1 MSFEIDLK
9 TSRKGG
15 WVLLSKLGFLVVAVL
30 GGAIGGRLTA
40 DSTRAVADTPI
51 VPLSRISNVENVS
64 SSLVS
69 SSNDLTTTAISPAR
83 IVDTREGTFAYGG
96 TKAPWGAEE
105 TRTVQG
111 SGLASIPSN
120 AVGLVL
126 NITALNATSSDTFI
140 TIFPTNEKRPEAS
153 TLNPMPNEVSFN
165 AATTLLQNGSF
176 DVYNYSGTLDLIIDV
191 TAYMTDSLSEDVSR
205 LQTGERLF
213 PLKPIAG
220 VTYGLAGDTYS
231 DWRNY
236 SAGDPD
242 GFFGAPV
249 EPGRYSNN
257 AEVVMEVGIS
267 PIQWDL
273 KVCFRINS
281 STDGPIEE
289 SEVCA
294 DQNTPATAAGVVFLT
309 SPRVHLPSG
318 TLTVHA
324 KVFKGPTISTCTYM
338 NCSASM
344 TYFGFRTFDD

>member
-9 TSRKGG
+9 TSRNGG
-15 WVLLSKLGFLVVAVL
+15 WVLLPKLGFLVVAVL

-96 TKAPWGAEE
+96 TKVPWGAEE
-105 TRTVQG
+105 TRTVKA

-140 TIFPTNEKRPEAS
+140 TIFPTSEKRPEAS

-220 VTYGLAGDTYS
+220 VTYSVDGQNYS
-231 DWRNY
+231 DWHNY
-236 SAGDPD
+236 AYGDPD

-249 EPGRYSNN
+249 EPGRYSSN
-257 AEVVMEVGIS
+257 AEVVMEVGVNTITR
-267 PIQWDL
+267 DL

-294 DQNTPATAAGVVFLT
+294 DQNTPETAAGIVFLT
-309 SPRVHLPSG
+309 SPRVLLPSG

-324 KVFKGPTISTCTYM
+324 KVVGGPTIDSCTYM
-338 NCSASM
+338 NCSAIM
-344 TYFGFRTFDD
+344 NYFGFRTFDE

>member
-1 MSFEIDLK
+1 MIFEIDLK

-96 TKAPWGAEE
+96 TKVPWGAEE
-105 TRTVQG
+105 TRTVKA
-111 SGLASIPSN
+111 SGLASIPSS

-140 TIFPTNEKRPEAS
+140 TIFPTSEKRPEAS

-191 TAYMTDSLSEDVSR
+191 TAYMTDRLSEDVSR

-220 VTYGLAGDTYS
+220 VTYSVDGQNYS
-231 DWRNY
+231 DWHNY
-236 SAGDPD
+236 AYGDPD
-242 GFFGAPV
+242 GFLVRQLNRDDTQA
-249 EPGRYSNN
+249 
-257 AEVVMEVGIS
+257 
-267 PIQWDL
+267 
-273 KVCFRINS
+273 
-281 STDGPIEE
+281 
-289 SEVCA
+289 
-294 DQNTPATAAGVVFLT
+294 TPRLSWKLG
-309 SPRVHLPSG
+309 
-318 TLTVHA
+318 
-324 KVFKGPTISTCTYM
+324 
-338 NCSASM
+338 
-344 TYFGFRTFDD
+344 